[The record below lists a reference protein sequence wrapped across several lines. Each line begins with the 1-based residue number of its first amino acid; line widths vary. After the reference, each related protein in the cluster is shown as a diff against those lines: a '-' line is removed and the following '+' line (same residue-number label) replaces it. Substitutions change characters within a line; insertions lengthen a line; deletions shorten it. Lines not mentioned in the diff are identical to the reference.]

1 MMQQKSASDETG
13 IVRTQCASRFRILA
27 LDGGGVR
34 GVCTAAYLAR
44 LEEIAGCPIRR
55 FFDLICGTSAGGII
69 AIALARDVPATEI
82 VSLFRNRTEEIFSRR
97 HPKSKRLCALLCNSL
112 YRSGPFHG
120 VLRDVLGSET
130 RLGEAQCRL
139 CIPAVNIATGRVTVF
154 KTRHDRYLVRDHLL
168 KAWQIAAATSAA
180 PVYFSPFRLLGVG
193 EYVDGGIWA
202 NCPTTVAITEALRMG
217 HNLDAIDLLSIG
229 TGSSFFQRSAT
240 QKSTW
245 LHRHTPFGSNGLLGW
260 HTDLVTLA
268 MQAQTDSG
276 ENVMKHLLGESGH
289 IRIQFPL
296 PDSGFDL
303 DAIDKVA
310 RLSEIAHEEAKASAE
325 STALRFLDA
334 ESALFVPV
342 PHNNC

>member
-1 MMQQKSASDETG
+1 MQQKPALDESG
-13 IVRTQCASRFRILA
+13 VERTRCTQRFRILA

-44 LEEIAGCPIRR
+44 LEEIAGSPVRR

-69 AIALARDVPATEI
+69 AIAIALDVPAKEI
-82 VSLFRNRTEEIFSRR
+82 FSLFRNKTDDIFSRR
-97 HPKSKRLCALLCNSL
+97 HPKSMRLYAALRDSL

-130 RLGEAQCRL
+130 KLGAARCRL

-154 KTRHDRYLVRDHLL
+154 KTRHEAYLVRDYLL

-180 PVYFSPFRLLGVG
+180 PIYFSPFRLRGVG

-202 NCPTTVAITEALRMG
+202 NCPTVVAITEALRMDF
-217 HNLDAIDLLSIG
+217 NLDAIDLLSIG
-229 TGSSFFQRSAT
+229 TGSSFFQRSVT
-240 QKSTW
+240 QTW
-245 LHRHTPFGSNGLLGW
+245 LHRLTPFGSNGLLGW
-260 HTDLVTLA
+260 NTDLVTLS

-276 ENVMKHLLGESGH
+276 ENVMNQLLGESGH
-289 IRIQFPL
+289 LRIQFSL
-296 PDSGFDL
+296 PDRGFDL
-303 DAIDKVA
+303 DATDKVG

-325 STALRFLDA
+325 STARRFLNSETDP
-334 ESALFVPV
+334 FVPV
-342 PHNNC
+342 PENNC